1 MKNHTEKLTYSTDY
15 TTMNVVVIKMIV
27 TKIRHD
33 WPFKPGFSISRP
45 YGYPEY
51 TFLHFSTPIRIRLNG
66 EVIDAKP
73 GACIFY
79 APGAPQYCRS
89 DSNVIHNWMHA
100 TIDLK
105 PLLEQYEIPEN
116 TLLYPDHDDYI
127 SGIFQKIEAEYF
139 LADPHREELIGS
151 YLAEFLIKFSR
162 SIHGAHHR
170 ERISRG
176 DAKKLR
182 VLRQEVLS
190 KPEEEWSVAK
200 MAKKVS
206 LSPSRFHAV
215 YKAVFGTSPMS
226 DVIEARITYA
236 RSLLLSDE
244 GLTLPQVAE
253 RLGYHDQYHFIR
265 QFKAQTRQTPGQFR
279 KTNRS

>member
-1 MKNHTEKLTYSTDY
+1 
-15 TTMNVVVIKMIV
+15 MIIS
-27 TKIRHD
+27 KIRHD

-45 YGYPEY
+45 NGYPEY
-51 TFLHFSTPIRIRLNG
+51 TFLHFLSPIHIRLNG
-66 EVIDAKP
+66 KVIDARP
-73 GACIFY
+73 GACIFD
-79 APGAPQYCRS
+79 APGEPQFCWS
-89 DSNVIHNWMHA
+89 EAGVIHNWMHA
-100 TIDLK
+100 TKDLK
-105 PLLEQYEIPEN
+105 PLLEQYHIPEN
-116 TLLYPDHDDYI
+116 TVLYPDHNDYI

-139 LADPHREELIGS
+139 SEEPYQESLISS
-151 YLAEFLIKFSR
+151 YLAEFLIQFSR

-176 DAKKLR
+176 DAQKLR
-182 VLRQEVLS
+182 VLRQEFLS
-190 KPEEEWSVAK
+190 KPEEDWSVAK
-200 MAKKVS
+200 MAKRVS

-215 YKAVFGTSPMS
+215 YKAVFGSSPIS

-279 KTNRS
+279 KANRP